1 MTASATTPADLLGHA
16 KGLLSR
22 ATPETRGL
30 WPRPAALLARQAL
43 EQAVDEYWR
52 SRGLKLGDC
61 STTAQLL
68 CLTEYMKDGELAAEA
83 HHVWASLS
91 RACHHHPYDLAP
103 TAGELD
109 RWVGAVTTVTTTL
122 DGPAL
127 SKITAPL

>member
-1 MTASATTPADLLGHA
+1 MTDTPADLLGHA

-30 WPRPAALLARQAL
+30 WPRAAALLARQAL
-43 EQAVDEYWR
+43 EQALDEYWKEK
-52 SRGLKLGDC
+52 GLRLSEC

-103 TAGELD
+103 TAGELE
-109 RWVGAVTTVTTTL
+109 RWIAAAARL
-122 DGPAL
+122 DNQL
-127 SKITAPL
+127 